1 MMGNAATLG
10 FWHFSR
16 SDIQALVKLQ
26 RITVDNFTA
35 NFERQPNPQIAF
47 PGAGRTNHN

>member
-1 MMGNAATLG
+1 MGNAATLG

-35 NFERQPNPQIAF
+35 NLERKPNPQIAL
-47 PGAGRTNHN
+47 PGAGGTDYN